1 MQFNK
6 IYKLTGKNI
15 FMDAEIVNRHNK
27 THISNNELSLKPIN
41 DLLAEKFIIPSYQR
55 GYRWSKRQVKD
66 LLNDIVDFQKGS
78 ESKNKESFYCLQ
90 PIVVR
95 NTNTN
100 NEWEVIDGQQR
111 LTTIYLILK
120 YLEDV
125 LKFYKKQPY
134 SLRYETRK
142 NSDSFLQSIDLSRKK
157 ENIDYFHICEAYE
170 TITEWFDERDGN
182 LKIHFLTTLL
192 NPEEDGK
199 NVKVIW
205 YEIKEPID
213 PIDVFTRLNIGKIP
227 LTNAELVKALFL
239 RSRNFE
245 NKEQNFLQQLKI
257 AQEWDSIEKALQSE
271 AFWYFLQNADSF
283 SNRIEYILKLIA
295 DEKSDNTVVK
305 DDPLKTFIIF
315 NNSVFS
321 KKDIDVDAEWLE
333 IKKYFMTFDEW
344 FNDRYLYHIIG
355 YLINEGVPI
364 SDIRQ
369 SAEKKYT
376 KQEFRADLKRKIFY
390 KLFGKELVLDENIH
404 NFINEKLNDWDYE
417 KDSGKG
423 KIRSTLLLFNIS
435 TLLQNKS
442 SNLRFQFDSY
452 KLQEWDIEHIR
463 SVKSE
468 MSRPDEQKRW
478 LENVLE
484 HLTGSRD
491 IQQKTD
497 DPNCK
502 KIIELLDAKL
512 FDRNGFDKIYEEIL
526 KHFKE
531 VLDDDTDNSIGNLTL
546 LDAHTNRSYKNAV
559 FPIKRKRIL
568 SLDKTGTFVPLC
580 TKNVFLKYYSQ
591 KCDNMMFWSEDDRAD
606 YFSTITE
613 TLTQFFLDN
622 NGDMQ

>member
-1 MQFNK
+1 
-6 IYKLTGKNI
+6 
-15 FMDAEIVNRHNK
+15 
-27 THISNNELSLKPIN
+27 
-41 DLLAEKFIIPSYQR
+41 
-55 GYRWSKRQVKD
+55 
-66 LLNDIVDFQKGS
+66 
-78 ESKNKESFYCLQ
+78 
-90 PIVVR
+90 
-95 NTNTN
+95 
-100 NEWEVIDGQQR
+100 
-111 LTTIYLILK
+111 
-120 YLEDV
+120 
-125 LKFYKKQPY
+125 
-134 SLRYETRK
+134 
-142 NSDSFLQSIDLSRKK
+142 
-157 ENIDYFHICEAYE
+157 
-170 TITEWFDERDGN
+170 
-182 LKIHFLTTLL
+182 
-192 NPEEDGK
+192 
-199 NVKVIW
+199 
-205 YEIKEPID
+205 
-213 PIDVFTRLNIGKIP
+213 
-227 LTNAELVKALFL
+227 
-239 RSRNFE
+239 
-245 NKEQNFLQQLKI
+245 LKI
-257 AQEWDSIEKALQSE
+257 AQEWDSIEKALHSE

-321 KKDIDVDAEWLE
+321 KENIDVDAEWLK

-364 SDIRQ
+364 SDIRK
-369 SAEKKYT
+369 SADAEENKT
-376 KQEFRADLKRKIFY
+376 KRAFRNDLKRKVFY
-390 KLFGKELVLDENIH
+390 KLFSKELVLDENIH

-417 KDSGKG
+417 KDSGK
-423 KIRSTLLLFNIS
+423 IRSTLLLFNIS
-435 TLLQNKS
+435 TILQNKS

-468 MSRPDEQKRW
+468 MPSRSDDQKKW

-502 KIIELLDAKL
+502 KIIELLEVKL

-531 VLDDDTDNSIGNLTL
+531 AVDDDTDNSISNLTL

-613 TLTQFFLDN
+613 TLGEFFLDN